1 MIVYLLPVLPVQL
14 KSTCEPSLLTSK
26 TFPESASTETIS
38 PELTSIEIEQA
49 ADFAFWTDV
58 SYKTVPPSSTTTNV
72 MPARSVSLCSQLMSA
87 VNSLPGE
94 EPPASIATTSMSITR
109 KIFLDLFIDFSPSM
123 NKIHKASE

>member
-49 ADFAFWTDV
+49 ADFAGMVFMRIIT
-58 SYKTVPPSSTTTNV
+58 KELHINNKK
-72 MPARSVSLCSQLMSA
+72 SV
-87 VNSLPGE
+87 
-94 EPPASIATTSMSITR
+94 
-109 KIFLDLFIDFSPSM
+109 
-123 NKIHKASE
+123 